1 MKLKTLLIA
10 ATALASISVS
20 ALAEDYKVGQVMIK
34 DTWARVTLQ
43 SRPAAAYMKI
53 HNMGETADKI
63 VAVSSPIA
71 ERVELHTHSMDD
83 GVMRM
88 RKVEEIALP
97 PKGHTELKPGGLHLM
112 IFGLKRE
119 IKKGEMLPLQLTLK
133 EAGEVEIMA
142 KVGAKAAGS
151 DHSGHSHSHGQTQ

>member
-20 ALAEDYKVGQVMIK
+20 AVADDYKVGQVMIA

-53 HNMGETADKI
+53 HNMAETADKI
-63 VAVSSPIA
+63 VAASSPLA
-71 ERVELHTHSMDD
+71 DRVELHTHSMDD

-88 RKVEEIALP
+88 RQVEEIALP
-97 PKGHTELKPGGLHLM
+97 AKGHTELKPGGLHLM

-119 IKKGEMLPLQLTLK
+119 VKKGEMLPLKLTFK

-142 KVGAKAAGS
+142 KVGNKAAGS
-151 DHSGHSHSHGQTQ
+151 DHSGHSHGQTQ